1 MPEWTIAFIRATAV
15 FLLILAGARLL
26 GKRQLSQLTLFD
38 LITVIAIG
46 VVAGALSLNLAGDL
60 ASALMTLVV
69 WIGFPI
75 ALFYLSIKFK
85 TVRDLVQGKVTVL
98 INHGKVLDA
107 KLMEV
112 RMSPEDLLSQ
122 LRRKNVFNFAD
133 VEFAMLE
140 PDGELS
146 VFLKKDKRP
155 VTASTLE
162 MKVGHESVPQ
172 TVIMDGIMMDEPLTA
187 MGLNRR
193 WLHEEL
199 EKIGVAPE
207 NVFLA
212 QVDSVGQLYVDLFD
226 DAINLPQPKTK
237 ELLFVNL
244 KKSQADCELYALA
257 TKDPSAKQMYTEAAG
272 LMSETVKDLEP
283 LLKR

>member
-15 FLLILAGARLL
+15 YLLVFAGARWL
-26 GKRQLSQLTLFD
+26 GKRQLAQLTLFD
-38 LITVIAIG
+38 RITVVAIG
-46 VVAGALSLNLAGDL
+46 VVAGALSLNLAGSL
-60 ASALMTLVV
+60 ASALPPLVV

-85 TVRDLVQGKVTVL
+85 TVRDLVQGKETVL
-98 INHGKVLDA
+98 INHGKVLDD
-107 KLMEV
+107 KLLEIP
-112 RMSPEDLLSQ
+112 MSAEDLLSQ
-122 LRRKNVFNFAD
+122 LRRKKVFNFAD

-162 MKVGHESVPQ
+162 LKVGHESVPQ

-226 DAINLPQPKTK
+226 DAVHLPQPKTK

-244 KKSQADCELYALA
+244 KKAQADCELYALA

-272 LMSETVKDLEP
+272 LIAEMVVDLAP

>member
-1 MPEWTIAFIRATAV
+1 MPEWMIALLRSTAV

-38 LITVIAIG
+38 LIVVVAIG

-60 ASALMTLVV
+60 ASALMAIVV

-85 TVRDLVQGKVTVL
+85 TVRDLVQGKETIL

-107 KLMEV
+107 RLMEA

-133 VEFAMLE
+133 VEFALLE
-140 PDGELS
+140 PSGDLS
-146 VFLKKDKRP
+146 VLLKKEKQP
-155 VTASTLE
+155 VTAATLE
-162 MKVGHESVPQ
+162 RKVGHESAPQ
-172 TVIMDGIMMDEPLTA
+172 TVILDGNFLDEPLAA

-244 KKSQADCELYALA
+244 KKAQADCELYALA
-257 TKDPSAKQMYTEAAG
+257 TKDSQAKQMYTEAAG
-272 LMSETVKDLEP
+272 VMAETVRDLQP